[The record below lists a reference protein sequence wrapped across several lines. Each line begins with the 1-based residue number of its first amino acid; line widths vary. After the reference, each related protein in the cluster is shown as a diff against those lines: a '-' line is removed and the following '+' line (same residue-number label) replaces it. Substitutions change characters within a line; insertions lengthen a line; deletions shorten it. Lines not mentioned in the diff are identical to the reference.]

1 MKSFVCTSPLLLP
14 LASLVACGGSEP
26 APEQIEEILLE
37 AGCCCDGSDG
47 SDGSD
52 DSGTGGGTT
61 IEGDPDALIPLPE
74 VDVGTLC
81 TEGTGTAAVEI
92 LNVGTA
98 TLTITRV
105 EVMEG
110 TGWTVDSYPI
120 TLDATVSG
128 DILLSGGSGFARI
141 EVETDDPN
149 EPIIDVFL
157 HAKVNAPPDLLLSN
171 LSPVIAPGSSENL
184 LVSVSD
190 DGPVNDV
197 QLAISSDIDGALA
210 SASPDASGDYT
221 YTWDS
226 SLQTP
231 GTHTVTVAATDACG
245 ASVTETIRFCQNLGY
260 DASSLDLATWQFT
273 GSASYDTT
281 HNYVQLTP
289 VVTNQAGTAFQTAE
303 TLDSDNVSIEF
314 SFWMGPNTDGDLN
327 SGADGFSVTA
337 IDTSRMTTYQG
348 DDGGAIGYGGLPG
361 WSIEV
366 DTWHNLEPE
375 FNEPTAEDH
384 VALIIDGASGDAGE
398 IYARLPNMEDSAWHT
413 MSVEVQGQDVLVSID
428 GTVYLDDTVPA
439 LTSFPAHVGFTAAT
453 GSRSNEHRIDALT
466 VQNFVCE

>member
-1 MKSFVCTSPLLLP
+1 MKPLFRSSPLLLP
-14 LASLVACGGSEP
+14 LAGLVACGGSESSSD
-26 APEQIEEILLE
+26 QLEEILIE
-37 AGCCCDGSDG
+37 AGCCCDETT
-47 SDGSD
+47 GSD
-52 DSGTGGGTT
+52 DGGDDGGGDDG
-61 IEGDPDALIPLPE
+61 IDGEPDALIPLPE

-81 TEGTGTAAVEI
+81 EEGSGAATVEL

-110 TGWTVDSYPI
+110 AGWTVDSYPT
-120 TLDATVSG
+120 TLDASLSG

-157 HAKVNAPPDLLLSN
+157 HAALNSPPSLSLSN
-171 LSPVIAPGSSENL
+171 LSPVIAPGGSEDL

-190 DGPVNDV
+190 DAPVTDV
-197 QLAISSDIDGALA
+197 QLSVSSDVDGALA
-210 SASPDASGDYT
+210 SASPDSSGDYT

-226 SLQTP
+226 TVQSAGP
-231 GTHTVTVAATDACG
+231 HVVTVTATDACG
-245 ASVTETIRFCQNLGY
+245 ASVTETVTFCQNLGY
-260 DASSLDLATWQFT
+260 DASSLDLSTWQFT

-281 HNYVQLTP
+281 NNYVQLTP
-289 VVTNQAGTAFQTAE
+289 VATTQAGTAFQTAE
-303 TLDSDNVSIEF
+303 TVASDNVSIQF
-314 SFWMGPNTDGDLN
+314 SFWMGPNTDGNIN

-366 DTWHNLEPE
+366 DTWHNMEPD
-375 FNEPTAEDH
+375 FNEPTSEDH

-398 IYARLPNMEDSAWHT
+398 IYAPLPNMEDSAWHT